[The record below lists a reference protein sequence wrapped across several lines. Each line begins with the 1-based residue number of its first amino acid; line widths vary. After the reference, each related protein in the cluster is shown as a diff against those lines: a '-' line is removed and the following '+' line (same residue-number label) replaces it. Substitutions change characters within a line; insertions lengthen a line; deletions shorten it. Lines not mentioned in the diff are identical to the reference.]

1 MESAVA
7 YLRVSTQRQ
16 QRSGL
21 GIEAQRATI
30 ARFAEAEG
38 LTIIAE
44 FIEAESGKGADAL
57 DRRPQLAAAL
67 AAAKSAKCSV
77 LVSKLDRLS
86 RDVAFVAG
94 LMAQRVPFMVAELG
108 RDADPFMMHLY
119 AALAEKE
126 RRLISERTKAALAA
140 KKASGAKLGNPSN
153 IVHAGEVG
161 RSIQRDAADEF
172 VAGLLPIIQAIR
184 STGAVTLRDMAS
196 ALNQR
201 GIRSAR
207 GGRWHV
213 SSVLNILARVHSLHE
228 YPRSQTANR

>member
-1 MESAVA
+1 
-7 YLRVSTQRQ
+7 
-16 QRSGL
+16 
-21 GIEAQRATI
+21 
-30 ARFAEAEG
+30 
-38 LTIIAE
+38 
-44 FIEAESGKGADAL
+44 
-57 DRRPQLAAAL
+57 
-67 AAAKSAKCSV
+67 
-77 LVSKLDRLS
+77 
-86 RDVAFVAG
+86 
-94 LMAQRVPFMVAELG
+94 MAQRVPFMVAELG

-126 RRLISERTKAALAA
+126 RRLISERTKAALVA
-140 KKASGAKLGNPSN
+140 KKASGARLGNPSN

-172 VAGLLPIIQAIR
+172 VLGLVPIIQAIR

-213 SSVLNILARVHSLHE
+213 SSVLNILARSHSLHE
-228 YPRSQTANR
+228 YPRS